1 MKYIKIITLSLSLVI
16 LSAMTFAGLASAQ
29 SVKAGE
35 TITVSASETID
46 SMLFA
51 GGTNINIAGIV
62 NGDVYCA
69 GQTITISGTVN
80 GDVICAGQTLT
91 VSGTIDG
98 SVRLAGQTV
107 SITGTISKSAT
118 VGAQT
123 LTIDTNAVIG
133 RDLLGGSQTTTIN
146 GTISRDIVAGANSLT
161 VNGKIDHNIK
171 GAIESFTVG
180 SAGYIGGDVEY
191 TGSNDPVISSGGSIV
206 GKVTRTAP
214 ETETKNT
221 SYAPMAFTAGSF
233 VYMLVMMLILGAV
246 LIAMFPRIFRE
257 AATKTI
263 EKPGKAFLFGLSAS
277 VIAPVLII
285 MLFVSVVGLPLAVLT
300 ILTMIM
306 LGILSAPF
314 VGYTVGR
321 VILPESKQDIWT
333 IMAGISV
340 LVVTFF
346 IPIIS
351 YLTMFATYLFGTGM
365 VLIQSQKLLAKPGK
379 K

>member
-1 MKYIKIITLSLSLVI
+1 MKYIKIIALSLSLVI
-16 LSAMTFAGLASAQ
+16 LSAVAFAGLASAQ
-29 SVKAGE
+29 SIKAGQ
-35 TITVSASETID
+35 TITVSAGETID

-51 GGTNINIAGIV
+51 GGANINIAGIV

-91 VSGTIDG
+91 VSGTVDG
-98 SVRLAGQTV
+98 NVRLAGQTV
-107 SITGTISKSAT
+107 SITGNVTKSAT

-146 GTISRDIVAGANSLT
+146 GLISRDVVAGANSMT
-161 VNGKIDHNIK
+161 IGGKVEHNVK
-171 GAIESFTVG
+171 GAIENLNIG
-180 SAGYIGGDVEY
+180 SAGYIGGVVEY
-191 TGSNDPVISSGGSIV
+191 TGNNDPVISSGGAIV
-206 GKVTRTAP
+206 GKVTRTTP
-214 ETETKNT
+214 TTETKNT
-221 SYAPMAFTAGSF
+221 SYAPMTFTASNF
-233 VYMLVMMLILGAV
+233 VYTLVMMLALGAV
-246 LIAMFPRIFRE
+246 LIAIFPRIFRE
-257 AATKTI
+257 ATTKTI
-263 EKPGKAFLFGLSAS
+263 EKPGRAFLFGLSAA

-300 ILTMIM
+300 ILAMIM
-306 LGILSAPF
+306 IGILSAPF
-314 VGYTVGR
+314 VGYAVGR
-321 VILPESKQDIWT
+321 MILPESKQDIWT

-346 IPIIS
+346 IPIIG